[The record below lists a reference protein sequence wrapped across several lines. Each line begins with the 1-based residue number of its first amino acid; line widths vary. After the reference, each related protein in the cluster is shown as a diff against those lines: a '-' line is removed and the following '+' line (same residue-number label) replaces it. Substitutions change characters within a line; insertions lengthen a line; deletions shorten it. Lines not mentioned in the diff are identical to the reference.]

1 MAKKFRYRVC
11 LSAEENRS
19 GFVKLTRKEAQ
30 IVAYATNP
38 QNWENDSGCA
48 YSGSFDIDVKTPSK
62 CCDKKEADND
72 ILFFSD
78 DTIIVTENT
87 DGEVYLI
94 RARYIQDVIDDWEDE
109 CNFVPANDAK
119 VFFASWNNQP
129 INPHLYTDFESLLK
143 YLQGL
148 TR

>member
-1 MAKKFRYRVC
+1 MSHAITER
-11 LSAEENRS
+11 
-19 GFVKLTRKEAQ
+19 
-30 IVAYATNP
+30 
-38 QNWENDSGCA
+38 END
-48 YSGSFDIDVKTPSK
+48 
-62 CCDKKEADND
+62 N
-72 ILFFSD
+72 

-94 RARYIQDVIDDWEDE
+94 RARYIQDVIDDWEVE

>member
-1 MAKKFRYRVC
+1 MAKKFRYKVW

-19 GFVKLTRKEAQ
+19 GFVKLTQKEAQ

-48 YSGSFDIDVKTPSK
+48 YSGSFNIDVKTPSK
-62 CCDKKEADND
+62 CCDKQEADND
-72 ILFFSD
+72 ILFFNG
-78 DTIIVTENT
+78 DTVIVTENT

-94 RARYIQDVIDDWEDE
+94 RARYIQDVIDDWEGE